1 MILKSLFL
9 DGVAHVNLYTN
20 GHTLTAKADT
30 RYYSAVMERVTVV
43 Q

>member
-9 DGVAHVNLYTN
+9 DGVDYVNLYTN